1 MQSCMDNVKS
11 ELVSWFGSMM
21 AHSALTPE
29 MFAFGKIIG
38 RKLTTIRIQKKTW
51 AMVTTLQHL
60 LPYNISSV
68 VDSLMAKK
76 KKYSTLGMDR
86 SGFMSMMRTI
96 IQEEFDSKMQPIEKS
111 YY

>member
-1 MQSCMDNVKS
+1 MSIKYVKS
-11 ELVSWFGSMM
+11 ELVSWFGSMI

-29 MFAFGKIIG
+29 MFAFGIIIG

-51 AMVTTLQHL
+51 GKVTTLQHL

-76 KKYSTLGMDR
+76 KRSTVL
-86 SGFMSMMRTI
+86 
-96 IQEEFDSKMQPIEKS
+96 
-111 YY
+111 